1 MEKAF
6 KEMGELM
13 SNTEILEK
21 YRKMFNEEFKR
32 LMELIGHNFSETQ
45 FVLESALD
53 LAINDQ
59 MSDFY
64 K

>member
-1 MEKAF
+1 
-6 KEMGELM
+6 M

-32 LMELIGHNFSETQ
+32 LMEFTGHNFSETQ

-53 LAINDQ
+53 LAVNDQ
-59 MSDFY
+59 MSEFY